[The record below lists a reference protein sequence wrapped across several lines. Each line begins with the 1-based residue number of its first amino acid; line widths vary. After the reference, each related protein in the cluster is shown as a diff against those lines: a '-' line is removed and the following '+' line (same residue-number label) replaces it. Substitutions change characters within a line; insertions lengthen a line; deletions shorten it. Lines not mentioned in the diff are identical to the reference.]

1 MIKQELV
8 DKSPVR
14 FFEKS
19 TNGGLK
25 AGEVGVLASKK
36 GLGKT
41 SVLVQFGL
49 DMLLQDKQVI
59 HVSFNQKQDFVMSWY
74 EDIYAEV
81 SKRKNLSEADA
92 LKTELVKKRIILN
105 FNQEVKAAQIIKSL
119 KALAEGGI
127 KVNALIIDGLKLS
140 TVAAEIVA
148 DLKAYAKEAGIV
160 IWLSV
165 STTDEVTVVP
175 QDIVDIADMVIY
187 LDHKVDTTVMN
198 ISKNRENA
206 ATGIQL
212 KLDTKTLLMVEK

>member
-127 KVNALIIDGLKLS
+127 EVNALIIDGLKLS

-206 ATGIQL
+206 ATGVQL

>member
-1 MIKQELV
+1 MNFSYQ
-8 DKSPVR
+8 
-14 FFEKS
+14 S
-19 TNGGLK
+19 T
-25 AGEVGVLASKK
+25 
-36 GLGKT
+36 
-41 SVLVQFGL
+41 
-49 DMLLQDKQVI
+49 
-59 HVSFNQKQDFVMSWY
+59 
-74 EDIYAEV
+74 IYAEV
-81 SKRKNLSEADA
+81 SKRKNLSEADV

-127 KVNALIIDGLKLS
+127 EVNALIIDGLKLS

-148 DLKAYAKEAGIV
+148 DLKVYAKEAGIV

-206 ATGIQL
+206 ATGVQL

>member
-1 MIKQELV
+1 MIKQELI

-19 TNGGLK
+19 TNGGLM
-25 AGEVGVLASKK
+25 AGEVGVLASKR

-81 SKRKNLSEADA
+81 SKRKNLADADA
-92 LKTELVKKRIILN
+92 LKAELVKKRIILN

-127 KVNALIIDGLKLS
+127 EVKALIIDGLKLS

-148 DLKAYAKEAGIV
+148 ELKAYAKEAGIA
-160 IWLSV
+160 IWLSL
-165 STTDEVTVVP
+165 STTDEVTEVP
-175 QDIVDIADMVIY
+175 QDIADIADMVIY
-187 LDHKVDTTVMN
+187 LEQKSDATVMN
-198 ISKNRENA
+198 VSKNRGNGA
-206 ATGIQL
+206 NDILL
-212 KLDTKTLLMVEK
+212 KLDTKTLLMAEK

>member
-206 ATGIQL
+206 ATGVQL

>member
-206 ATGIQL
+206 ATGVQL
-212 KLDTKTLLMVEK
+212 KLDTKTLL